1 MKVPR
6 QPEINI
12 GMVGHVDHGKTTL
25 TNALT
30 GEWTDRH
37 SEEIKRGISI
47 KLGYADAAFYK
58 CRNCEEPQCYCNSP
72 ICPVCGNETEL
83 KRVVSFVD
91 SPGHETLMAV
101 MLSGAAV
108 MDGALLVIAANEK
121 CPQPQTREHLE
132 ALEILGIRNIVI
144 AQTKIDLVSEDEVRE
159 NYRQIKSFVKDT
171 IAKNSAII
179 PVSAHHSANI
189 DVLMKALIDNI
200 PVPVPD
206 HQQDKTALMSILRS
220 FDVNRPGMKPEELK
234 GGVIGGAILEG
245 ELEVGDEIEIR
256 PGIKKEEHNRTVW
269 EPLFSKISSLRAGEL
284 DLERA
289 KRGGLIAVGTHLDPS
304 ITKSDSLAGQTLGK
318 PNTLPEVLYELDIAV
333 NLLERV
339 VGLEG
344 DIFVEPIKTM
354 EPLMLNVGSATTVG
368 TVKSTKGNS
377 VHITLKVPVC
387 AVKSQRV
394 AVSRRFGSRWRLIGY
409 GVLA

>member
-6 QPEINI
+6 QPEVNI

-37 SEEIKRGISI
+37 SEEMRRGISI

-58 CRNCEEPQCYCNSP
+58 CRECEEPQCYCAA
-72 ICPVCGNETEL
+72 PVCPACKNETEL
-83 KRVVSFVD
+83 ERVVSFVD

-132 ALEILGIRNIVI
+132 ALEILGIRNVVIV
-144 AQTKIDLVSEDEVRE
+144 QTKIDIVPEDDVKK
-159 NYRQIKSFVKDT
+159 NYQEIKNFVKDT
-171 IAKNSAII
+171 IAADSVII
-179 PVSAHHSANI
+179 PVSAHHNANI
-189 DVLMKALIDNI
+189 DMLIKAIIENI
-200 PVPVPD
+200 PVPD
-206 HQQDKTALMSILRS
+206 QHLDKPPLMSVLRS
-220 FDVNRPGMKPEELK
+220 FDINRPGMKPSELR
-234 GGVIGGAILEG
+234 GGVLGGSMLQG
-245 ELEVGDEIEIR
+245 QLEVGDEIEIR
-256 PGIKKEEHNRTVW
+256 PGIKKEEHNKIVW
-269 EPLFSKISSLRAGEL
+269 EPLFSEISSLRAGEL

-289 KRGGLIAVGTHLDPS
+289 KGGGLIAVGTYLDPS
-304 ITKSDSLAGQTLGK
+304 LTKSDSLAGQTLGK
-318 PNTLPEVLYELDIAV
+318 PGSLPEVLFDLNVEVSLLD
-333 NLLERV
+333 RV

-344 DIFVEPIKTM
+344 DIPVEPIKTM

-377 VHITLKVPVC
+377 AYITLKVPVC
-387 AVKSQRV
+387 PVKSQRV
-394 AVSRRFGSRWRLIGY
+394 AISRRFGSRWRLIGY
-409 GVLA
+409 GILK

>member
-1 MKVPR
+1 MKVPK

-58 CRNCEEPQCYCNSP
+58 CRNCEEPQCYCNSQ
-72 ICPVCGNETEL
+72 ICPACGDETEL

-144 AQTKIDLVSEDEVRE
+144 AQTKIDLVSEGEVRE
-159 NYRQIKSFVKDT
+159 NYRQIKNFVRGTVAED
-171 IAKNSAII
+171 SVII
-179 PVSAHHSANI
+179 PVSAHHIANI
-189 DVLMKALIDNI
+189 DVLMQALINNI
-200 PVPVPD
+200 PVPDP
-206 HQQDKTALMSILRS
+206 QLDKTLLMSILRS

-234 GGVIGGAILEG
+234 GGVIGGSILQG

-256 PGIKKEEHNRTVW
+256 PGIKKEEHNRTIW

-289 KRGGLIAVGTHLDPS
+289 KRGGLIAVGTYLDPS

-318 PNTLPEVLYELDIAV
+318 PGTLPEVLSELDIAV

-368 TVKSTKGNS
+368 TVKSTKGNR

-387 AVKSQRV
+387 PVKSQRV